1 MTYWALNAFFLAA
14 VALVALAAVVMARSA
29 RTAADPRR
37 SDTGP
42 RWSAVGLSAIALLI
56 TTAVFDNVMIGIGL
70 VAYNPDLISG
80 AFVGIAPLEDFAY
93 AAAAVVLLPSLW
105 HLLPARGSR
114 PSTGTGPSTGTRPST
129 GSGTAGAPGP
139 STDSGTAGGPRA

>member
-14 VALVALAAVVMARSA
+14 VALVALASVVKRRAA
-29 RTAADPRR
+29 RTAADSRR

-42 RWSAVGLSAIALLI
+42 RWSAVGLAAIALLI
-56 TTAVFDNVMIGIGL
+56 TTAVFDNVMIGVGL

-80 AFVGIAPLEDFAY
+80 AFVGVAPLEDFAY
-93 AAAAVVLLPSLW
+93 AIAAVVLLPSLW
-105 HLLPARGSR
+105 HLLPARGS
-114 PSTGTGPSTGTRPST
+114 RPST